1 MTQLYGIKLCCKP
14 LVMIMICSSE
24 VNWVMID
31 VLNYMCVIV
40 VD

>member
-1 MTQLYGIKLCCKP
+1 MKWTINVHVFGIGDDN
-14 LVMIMICSSE
+14 VSCSSE
-24 VNWVMID
+24 LNLVMVD